1 MVRIKLLCLLI
12 LYVFSR
18 ILLIASATVC
28 LHSFEDPTSIVTRVS
43 LPGRR
48 RISRQAANL
57 SLHIHVHYDESVIK
71 VREFEDIR
79 KNILNVAVDFWQR
92 ALSLRHPRTYSHLV
106 LDRRCVG
113 GQTRLQAMN
122 HRPLTVCMNGC
133 PDITTCG
140 PIRIPNDHLNRCRFI
155 SNGSYVLSGPQGRGL
170 LDTDF
175 VLYISSLPTNRCETS
190 KVLGYAAHCQTA
202 SHTDRPIAG
211 YINFCPNVL
220 KHESSDRVRSL
231 FIAKHELLH
240 ALGFS
245 SSLFA
250 MYRDENNQPLTP
262 RDPNTQL
269 PSLGWSQISS
279 NSVYQWSD
287 RVVRTVQ
294 RRWLSAY
301 GNRTKLAHI
310 VVTPTVL
317 RVARAFFDCPTLD
330 GVELEDQ
337 DEAGVFLTHWEKR
350 LLENELM
357 TATYTNSYRI
367 SPITLAMM
375 EDTGWYRA
383 NYAMSH
389 DFSWGRGLGCSFAM
403 SSCLEY
409 MLEQKKLH
417 SSIDPFCQ
425 QIQPPPDEADRIGVQ
440 VSCTPD
446 GVSYG
451 FCNLVTH
458 SKPLPPEFVYFVR
471 PITSFSPTN
480 VELGGG
486 DLTGR
491 QALDNVGGKIALA
504 NYCPYYQEIEW
515 ERRHDEPAINTHCHA
530 ADNFKVSCIVF
541 YHYSLFFVLLFR
553 LSEPEFNF
561 KLERFT
567 HDAICVQH
575 GTGWRLS
582 NGQQAYALPVEGAGC
597 YTFRCSLAE
606 GGLVIELAGGMAI
619 PCVVPGRP
627 VHVKACITSKGLAI
641 DGQLICPDCRLLC
654 DPTDCPSLLP
664 EYSRPLI
671 VRPASFSRRPV
682 RTHPSPFQGL
692 YPVNGLIPNVK
703 NETTDT
709 YFKQSS
715 ILYRKALYSRKQ
727 EITPGKCGSRSSP
740 VKSAGFMGISRF
752 VITLCVTMCTHF
764 SFCMI

>member
-1 MVRIKLLCLLI
+1 MVRIKLLCFLSLCM
-12 LYVFSR
+12 FSR
-18 ILLIASATVC
+18 ILLTDSTTVC
-28 LHSFEDPTSIVTRVS
+28 FHSVEDPTSVVTRVS
-43 LPGRR
+43 LPAKR
-48 RISRQAANL
+48 RISRQPVNL
-57 SLHIHVHYDESVIK
+57 SLHIHVHYDESVIR
-71 VREFEDIR
+71 VREFEDIK

-106 LDRRCVG
+106 LDRPCVG
-113 GQTRLQAMN
+113 GQTKLQAMN

-170 LDTDF
+170 SDTDF
-175 VLYISSLPTNRCETS
+175 VLYIASLPTNRCETS

-220 KHESSDRVRSL
+220 RHDSSDRVRSL
-231 FIAKHELLH
+231 FVAKHELLH

-269 PSLGWSQISS
+269 PSLGRSQISS
-279 NSVYQWSD
+279 NSVYQWSN

-301 GNRTKLAHI
+301 GNLTKLAHI

-350 LLENELM
+350 LLEVIRSCFCQNP
-357 TATYTNSYRI
+357 TCK
-367 SPITLAMM
+367 LAH
-375 EDTGWYRA
+375 T
-383 NYAMSH
+383 
-389 DFSWGRGLGCSFAM
+389 
-403 SSCLEY
+403 
-409 MLEQKKLH
+409 H

-425 QIQPPPDEADRIGVQ
+425 QIQPPPNEADRNGVQ

-471 PITSFSPTN
+471 PIIPSFTSTS

-486 DLTGR
+486 DMTDR
-491 QALDNVGGKIALA
+491 QALDDVGGKIALA

-530 ADNFKVSCIVF
+530 IDNFK
-541 YHYSLFFVLLFR
+541 
-553 LSEPEFNF
+553 EPKLNF

-575 GTGWRLS
+575 GPEWRLS
-582 NGQQAYALPVEGAGC
+582 NGQQTYALPVEGAGC
-597 YTFRCSLAE
+597 YTFRCSLVE

-619 PCVVPGRP
+619 PCVVPGSP
-627 VHVKACITSKGLAI
+627 VRVKACITSQGLTI

-654 DPTDCPSLLP
+654 DPMDCPPLLP
-664 EYSRPLI
+664 EYSHPMI
-671 VRPASFSRRPV
+671 VRPASFSRKAV
-682 RTHPSPFQGL
+682 KTHPNPFQGL
-692 YPVNGLIPNVK
+692 YSVNSLPLNVT
-703 NETTDT
+703 NETTDI
-709 YFKQSS
+709 YFRQSS
-715 ILYRKALYSRKQ
+715 PLYRKTLYSPKQ
-727 EITPGKCGSRSSP
+727 EIRPVHFQTAASIEWLIKSIDIEIMEALKTSSDKR
-740 VKSAGFMGISRF
+740 VGASEFQ
-752 VITLCVTMCTHF
+752 
-764 SFCMI
+764 

>member
-1 MVRIKLLCLLI
+1 MVRIKFICLLI
-12 LYVFSR
+12 LCVFSR
-18 ILLIASATVC
+18 ILLIASTTVC

-43 LPGRR
+43 LPGKR
-48 RISRQAANL
+48 RISRQPANL

-279 NSVYQWSD
+279 NSVYQWSN

-301 GNRTKLAHI
+301 GNHTKLAHI

-409 MLEQKKLH
+409 MLEQKRLH

-471 PITSFSPTN
+471 STTSSFSPTN

-515 ERRHDEPAINTHCHA
+515 ERRQDEPAINTHCHA
-530 ADNFKVSCIVF
+530 TDNFK
-541 YHYSLFFVLLFR
+541 
-553 LSEPEFNF
+553 EPKFNF

-567 HDAICVQH
+567 HDAVCVQH
-575 GTGWRLS
+575 GPGWRLS

-597 YTFRCSLAE
+597 YTVSVLF
-606 GGLVIELAGGMAI
+606 
-619 PCVVPGRP
+619 
-627 VHVKACITSKGLAI
+627 
-641 DGQLICPDCRLLC
+641 
-654 DPTDCPSLLP
+654 
-664 EYSRPLI
+664 YS
-671 VRPASFSRRPV
+671 
-682 RTHPSPFQGL
+682 
-692 YPVNGLIPNVK
+692 
-703 NETTDT
+703 
-709 YFKQSS
+709 
-715 ILYRKALYSRKQ
+715 
-727 EITPGKCGSRSSP
+727 
-740 VKSAGFMGISRF
+740 
-752 VITLCVTMCTHF
+752 
-764 SFCMI
+764 